1 MCYRCILL
9 AANPSI
15 LLVFISFNATVPKW
29 YSSGSVASSQQASFS
44 LPESLVLRL
53 LSGDKPCIVY
63 NAELRIQL
71 ESPTRRLPL
80 SINCSTT

>member
-1 MCYRCILL
+1 MH
-9 AANPSI
+9 SI
-15 LLVFISFNATVPKW
+15 SSEPIDSFHFISFNATVPKW
-29 YSSGSVASSQQASFS
+29 YCSGSVASSQQASLS